1 MLQNLIPEL
10 NSKDFK
16 VNNSVINDKNMMFYN
31 NMQNNQKYTSIKMK
45 LSIILNAYFKHLGCL
60 ISEPVINITPN
71 KLNIH
76 IFYFKRNAVNKKF
89 TYLRYEQ
96 IYYYIVSR
104 SLKSRLSKANLNKF
118 MNYLKYLRDNT
129 CTYHPHP
136 PQSAECEWVSNYTS
150 SLSSTS
156 SNVSSSTYRLSLPLK
171 DKNTEIN
178 RIHIKAAKL
187 ANKYINQINSFNNLL
202 NTYYLNSLGLLL
214 SNLLQT
220 HVEIELVRLTY
231 PYHESKILS
240 ELVGI
245 NGKTISYSR
254 IKYLLLNKS
263 KILTPVSYIFNKKVQ
278 KNISSITPYSI
289 LHKSIDEDLLKT
301 QNIFSFRFDKNKN
314 ITKPYLNDFT
324 NLSNDLITY
333 LTGIK
338 LRISGR
344 ITKQRVVPKRT
355 VKTAYKG
362 GISENKNNIVESSTF
377 THKNKKGAF
386 SIRIWLSHGKIT

>member
-16 VNNSVINDKNMMFYN
+16 VNNSVINDKNVMFYN
-31 NMQNNQKYTSIKMK
+31 NMQNNIKYTSIKMK

-89 TYLRYEQ
+89 NNLRYEQ
-96 IYYYIVSR
+96 IYYYIVRR

-118 MNYLKYLRDNT
+118 MNYLKYFRYNT
-129 CTYHPHP
+129 Y
-136 PQSAECEWVSNYTS
+136 SNYTS

-171 DKNTEIN
+171 FKNKEIN
-178 RIHIKAAKL
+178 RIHIKAEKL

-289 LHKSIDEDLLKT
+289 IHKSIDEDLFKK
-301 QNIFSFRFDKNKN
+301 NIFSFRFDKNKN
-314 ITKPYLNDFT
+314 LTKPYLNDFT
-324 NLSNDLITY
+324 NLSTDLITY

-344 ITKQRVVPKRT
+344 LTKQRVVPKRT

>member
-1 MLQNLIPEL
+1 
-10 NSKDFK
+10 
-16 VNNSVINDKNMMFYN
+16 
-31 NMQNNQKYTSIKMK
+31 
-45 LSIILNAYFKHLGCL
+45 SIILNAYFKHLGCL

-76 IFYFKRNAVNKKF
+76 IFYYKKNVVNKNF
-89 TYLRYEQ
+89 NNLRYEQ
-96 IYYYIVSR
+96 IYYYIVRR
-104 SLKSRLSKANLNKF
+104 SLNHRLSKANLNKF
-118 MNYLKYLRDNT
+118 MNYLKYIRYNT
-129 CTYHPHP
+129 Y
-136 PQSAECEWVSNYTS
+136 NNKTS
-150 SLSSTS
+150 SFSPTY

-171 DKNTEIN
+171 FKNTEIN
-178 RIHIKAAKL
+178 RIHIKAEKL
-187 ANKYINQINSFNNLL
+187 ANRYINQINSFNNLL

-263 KILTPVSYIFNKKVQ
+263 KFLTPVSYIFNKKVN

-289 LHKSIDEDLLKT
+289 LHKSIDEDLFK

-314 ITKPYLNDFT
+314 LTKPYNSNDFT
-324 NLSNDLITY
+324 NLS
-333 LTGIK
+333 
-338 LRISGR
+338 
-344 ITKQRVVPKRT
+344 
-355 VKTAYKG
+355 
-362 GISENKNNIVESSTF
+362 
-377 THKNKKGAF
+377 
-386 SIRIWLSHGKIT
+386 

>member
-1 MLQNLIPEL
+1 MLQNLIQEL
-10 NSKDFK
+10 NSQYFK
-16 VNNSVINDKNMMFYN
+16 VNNSKITEKNLIFYN
-31 NMQNNQKYTSIKMK
+31 SMQNNFKYTSIKMK

-60 ISEPVINITPN
+60 ISEPIINITPN

-76 IFYFKRNAVNKKF
+76 IFYFKRNTVNKKF
-89 TYLRYEQ
+89 NNLRYEQ
-96 IYYYIVSR
+96 IYYYIVKR
-104 SLKSRLSKANLNKF
+104 SLKNRLSKANLNKF
-118 MNYLKYLRDNT
+118 INYLKYLRYNT
-129 CTYHPHP
+129 SYNYISYLHP
-136 PQSAECEWVSNYTS
+136 
-150 SLSSTS
+150 TS
-156 SNVSSSTYRLSLPLK
+156 SNVSSSTDRLSLPLK
-171 DKNTEIN
+171 LKNKEIN
-178 RIHIKAAKL
+178 RIHIKAEKL
-187 ANKYINQINSFNNLL
+187 ANKYINQTNSFNNFHPPLCEGAS
-202 NTYYLNSLGLLL
+202 TYYLNSLGLLL
-214 SNLLQT
+214 SNLLQN
-220 HVEIELVRLTY
+220 HVEIELVGLTY

-245 NGKTISYSR
+245 NGKTFSYSR

-263 KILTPVSYIFNKKVQ
+263 KILTPVSYIFNKKVK

-289 LHKSIDEDLLKT
+289 LHKSIDEDLFK
-301 QNIFSFRFDKNKN
+301 QNNFSFRFDKNKN
-314 ITKPYLNDFT
+314 LTKPHNSNDFT

-344 ITKQRVVPKRT
+344 LTKQRVVPKRT

>member
-1 MLQNLIPEL
+1 
-10 NSKDFK
+10 
-16 VNNSVINDKNMMFYN
+16 
-31 NMQNNQKYTSIKMK
+31 MQNNIKYTSIKMK

-76 IFYFKRNAVNKKF
+76 IFYYKRNVVNKK
-89 TYLRYEQ
+89 YNNLRYEQ
-96 IYYYIVSR
+96 IYYYIVRR

-118 MNYLKYLRDNT
+118 MNYLKYLRYNNN
-129 CTYHPHP
+129 
-136 PQSAECEWVSNYTS
+136 SNYTS

-156 SNVSSSTYRLSLPLK
+156 SNVSSSTYRLSVPLNF
-171 DKNTEIN
+171 KNKEIN
-178 RIHIKAAKL
+178 RIHIKAEKL

-220 HVEIELVRLTY
+220 QVEIELVRLTY

-263 KILTPVSYIFNKKVQ
+263 KILTPVSDIFNKKVK

-289 LHKSIDEDLLKT
+289 LQKSIDEDLFKKNL
-301 QNIFSFRFDKNKN
+301 FSFRFDKNQN
-314 ITKPYLNDFT
+314 LTSPPSPNHILTEDTGARVGTNDFT
-324 NLSNDLITY
+324 NLSTDLITY

-344 ITKQRVVPKRT
+344 LTKQRVVPKRT

-386 SIRIWLSHGKIT
+386 SIRIWLSHGKII

>member
-1 MLQNLIPEL
+1 MLHNLIPKL
-10 NSKDFK
+10 TSKDFK
-16 VNNSVINDKNMMFYN
+16 INNSVINDKNLMFYN
-31 NMQNNQKYTSIKMK
+31 NMQNNIKYTSIKMK

-76 IFYFKRNAVNKKF
+76 IFYYKRNVVNKK
-89 TYLRYEQ
+89 YNNLRYEQ
-96 IYYYIVSR
+96 IYYYIVRR

-118 MNYLKYLRDNT
+118 MNYLKYLRYNNN
-129 CTYHPHP
+129 
-136 PQSAECEWVSNYTS
+136 SNYTS

-156 SNVSSSTYRLSLPLK
+156 SNVSSSTDRLSVPLNF
-171 DKNTEIN
+171 KNTEIN
-178 RIHIKAAKL
+178 RIHIKAEKL

-263 KILTPVSYIFNKKVQ
+263 KILTPVSDIFNKKVQ

-289 LHKSIDEDLLKT
+289 LHKSIDEDLFKKNL
-301 QNIFSFRFDKNKN
+301 FSFRFDKNQN
-314 ITKPYLNDFT
+314 LTSPPSANHILTEDTGARVGTNDFT

-344 ITKQRVVPKRT
+344 LTKQRVVPKRT